1 LKKFFRLILISA
13 GLLTLA
19 GGISGTV
26 LIGTL
31 MSDLP
36 SIESIRNIRL
46 KVPLEVY
53 TIDGRLIAQFGNH
66 KRIPLTIDHVPKTL
80 INAITA
86 AEDDRFFHHHGIDIT
101 GVARALI
108 ANIRSGDISQGA
120 STITMQVAR
129 NYFLSREK
137 TYIRK
142 VKEILLA
149 IKIEQKLSKEEILE
163 LYINKIF
170 LGHRAYGFAAAAAIY
185 YDKPLEQ
192 LSLDQLAV
200 LAGLPKAPSRNNPV
214 TNPVRAQKRR
224 NYVLYRMY
232 TLGHIDRETYQS
244 TIKKPVVASKSFLVT
259 EVDARHIAE
268 MVRSSLVSEFGQ
280 AAYTDGYRVYTSV
293 DSTHQA
299 AANRALRHGLLAYD
313 RRHGY
318 RGPANNLDTS
328 RLVDSS
334 YVATALANAN
344 APAPLIPAVVLN
356 VAPDAVSLALG
367 DDKKVVLGPG
377 SWRWTKKSIDLVVNP
392 GDLIYVIHGLDGL
405 LLAQLPEIDGALV
418 SLNPHDGAVLALVG
432 GFDFARNKLN
442 HVTQALRQP
451 GSNIKPFIYSAA
463 LDNGFSAASMVSAAP
478 IVIEDTLGNTWKPQ
492 NYNKKF
498 FGPTRLRRAL
508 SLSLNLVSVRITRS
522 LGIPLVTDHLERFG
536 FSRERLSTGLSLA
549 LGSASTTPM
558 EIARGYAVF
567 ANGGY
572 LIEPYFIAR
581 IENRDGRIVRYA
593 NHTVLC
599 PTCRPDQSPSAQ
611 IGSGITRDL
620 RYARRAI
627 SPENAY
633 LMTSLMNEVMTT
645 GTGRKSLSLGRTDLS
660 GKTGT
665 TNNFRDAWFTG
676 FNHDITASVWVG
688 FDQPK
693 ELGRRESG
701 SRAALPIWIDYMT
714 TALKDKP
721 IHSATI
727 PENIVMARI
736 NRHSG
741 QVTDPTDPDGID
753 EYFVM
758 GSEPHAQLSVG
769 TPTTPK
775 SRNDTESN
783 VEKLF

>member
-1 LKKFFRLILISA
+1 
-13 GLLTLA
+13 
-19 GGISGTV
+19 
-26 LIGTL
+26 

-259 EVDARHIAE
+259 EVDAHHIAE

-593 NHTVLC
+593 NHTILC

>member
-1 LKKFFRLILISA
+1 
-13 GLLTLA
+13 
-19 GGISGTV
+19 
-26 LIGTL
+26 
-31 MSDLP
+31 M
-36 SIESIRNIRL
+36 
-46 KVPLEVY
+46 
-53 TIDGRLIAQFGNH
+53 
-66 KRIPLTIDHVPKTL
+66 
-80 INAITA
+80 
-86 AEDDRFFHHHGIDIT
+86 
-101 GVARALI
+101 
-108 ANIRSGDISQGA
+108 
-120 STITMQVAR
+120 
-129 NYFLSREK
+129 
-137 TYIRK
+137 
-142 VKEILLA
+142 
-149 IKIEQKLSKEEILE
+149 
-163 LYINKIF
+163 
-170 LGHRAYGFAAAAAIY
+170 
-185 YDKPLEQ
+185 
-192 LSLDQLAV
+192 
-200 LAGLPKAPSRNNPV
+200 
-214 TNPVRAQKRR
+214 
-224 NYVLYRMY
+224 
-232 TLGHIDRETYQS
+232 
-244 TIKKPVVASKSFLVT
+244 
-259 EVDARHIAE
+259 
-268 MVRSSLVSEFGQ
+268 
-280 AAYTDGYRVYTSV
+280 
-293 DSTHQA
+293 
-299 AANRALRHGLLAYD
+299 
-313 RRHGY
+313 
-318 RGPANNLDTS
+318 
-328 RLVDSS
+328 
-334 YVATALANAN
+334 
-344 APAPLIPAVVLN
+344 
-356 VAPDAVSLALG
+356 
-367 DDKKVVLGPG
+367 
-377 SWRWTKKSIDLVVNP
+377 NP
-392 GDLIYVIHGLDGL
+392 GDLIYVIHSLDGL

-478 IVIEDTLGNTWKPQ
+478 IVIEDTLGNTWKPE

-536 FSRERLSTGLSLA
+536 FSRNRLSTGLSLA

-593 NHTVLC
+593 NHTILC
-599 PTCRPDQSPSAQ
+599 PSCRPNQSPSVQ
-611 IGSGITRDL
+611 IGSGIIRDR

-714 TALKDKP
+714 IALKDKP
-721 IHSATI
+721 IHPATI
-727 PENIVMARI
+727 PENIVVARI

-741 QVTDPTDPDGID
+741 QVTDQTDPDGID

-758 GSEPHAQLSVG
+758 GSEPQAQLSVG
-769 TPTTPK
+769 TPTTRK
-775 SRNDTESN
+775 FRDDTESN